1 MAKQTSTG
9 VILSASAGQPA
20 TFDQA
25 GYEALTFTLV
35 GEVMSVGE
43 FGGQSDEV
51 TSQPLATGI
60 TEFFKGFIQYGQPS
74 LGLDRDSTDA
84 GQQILIAHNDGANRF
99 DPLSV
104 KVELQD
110 GTVFYLDTKVFS
122 YTTNVGAANQMVG
135 STANLRV
142 NKVPLEIAPA

>member
-9 VILSASAGQPA
+9 VVVSAATGQPA

-25 GYEALTFTLV
+25 GYEAMTFILI
-35 GEVMSVGE
+35 GEVMSLGE

-74 LGLDRDSTDA
+74 LGLDRDSTDV
-84 GQQILIAHNDGANRF
+84 GQQLLISHNDGANQF
-99 DPLSV
+99 TPLSV
-104 KVELQD
+104 KVQLQD

-122 YTTNVGAANQMVG
+122 YTTNVGSANQMVG
-135 STANLRV
+135 STANIRV
-142 NKVPLEIAPA
+142 NKVPVEVAP